1 MSSKEALVFLHG
13 VGGNGSVWEFQKEA
27 FSDVYDVV
35 GWDAPGYGGRDLIA
49 PFTID
54 SLAEQLALDL
64 AEAGHESCHLVGH
77 SFGGMIAQ
85 ALAKNHPNKLIS
97 LVLSG
102 TSPAF
107 GSPDGDF
114 QKKFLDARLKP
125 LDEGKTLADLAPGI
139 VPTLVADNPDPRGI
153 EIAIASMSSCPSE
166 TYRASMKAIVQF
178 DMRYDL
184 QAISV
189 PTLVLAGEK
198 DTNAPAPMMEK
209 MAAKIP
215 GAKYTVLP
223 SAGHLSNLEQP
234 DAFNAVLKDFLEA
247 L

>member
-1 MSSKEALVFLHG
+1 MNNKEALVFLHG

-27 FSDVYDVV
+27 FSDNYGVI
-35 GWDAPGYGGRDLIA
+35 GWDAPGYGGRDLID

-54 SLAEQLALDL
+54 CLAEQLAKDL
-64 AEAGHESCHLVGH
+64 VKAGHKSCHLVGH

-85 ALAKNHPNKLIS
+85 SLAKNHPNKLIS
-97 LVLSG
+97 LTLSG

-107 GSPDGDF
+107 GSPNGDF
-114 QKKFLDARLKP
+114 QKKFLEERLKP

-139 VPTLVADNPDPRGI
+139 VPTLVADNPDPVGI
-153 EIAIASMSSCPSE
+153 EIAVASMSTCPSE

-184 QAISV
+184 QAILV

-223 SAGHLSNLEQP
+223 GAGHLSNLEQP
-234 DAFNAVLKDFLEA
+234 DAFNAALKVFLEA